1 MKSLPCCRD
10 ASCCDTVGNGP
21 DDSPVYEWA
30 TARQSVV
37 WRKWRGRTKMRMRK
51 SSATLAIL
59 LFMGAEAPADEVAN
73 FYKGKQV
80 SVIVGYGTGGG
91 YDVYGRLLA
100 RHLGRHIPGTPN
112 VVVQNMPGAGS
123 LRAVNYIYNTAP
135 KDGTALAIFA
145 RDMPLLGI
153 LGGNANVRFDARKLT
168 WLGSSSS
175 YANDAYFLFVRKDAQ
190 VKSIEE
196 ARRAGGAPIVLGG
209 TAEGA
214 TGNDIATVVRDA
226 LGLNIKLIAGYPDSN
241 ALFLAVDRKELDG
254 RFVGLSATSSSH
266 PEWLTPNGGM
276 QKLLQFARVTRH
288 PQFPDVPTA
297 RELTLNDKSRALIA
311 LAELPYRLS
320 RPFAAP
326 PSLPEDRAKALQKA
340 FLAVHQDPQYLEE
353 AAKLKIDVSPIGGAD
368 VLRAIEDIANAPPE
382 MLEYMKKLL
391 AENKGG

>member
-1 MKSLPCCRD
+1 MTQRAGTAL
-10 ASCCDTVGNGP
+10 ALLVFAVVGARA
-21 DDSPVYEWA
+21 DDV
-30 TARQSVV
+30 
-37 WRKWRGRTKMRMRK
+37 
-51 SSATLAIL
+51 
-59 LFMGAEAPADEVAN
+59 AD

-91 YDVYGRLLA
+91 YDVYGRLVA
-100 RHLGRHIPGTPN
+100 RHLGRHIPGTPSI
-112 VVVQNMPGAGS
+112 VVQNMPGAGS
-123 LRAVNYIYNTAP
+123 LRAVNYLYNTVP
-135 KDGTALAIFA
+135 KDGTALGIFA

-153 LGGNANVRFDARKLT
+153 IGGNSNVRFDVRKLT

-190 VKSIEE
+190 VKSIED
-196 ARRAGGAPIVLGG
+196 ARRPGGPPIVLGG

-266 PEWLTPNGGM
+266 PEWLTPKGGM

-288 PQFPDVPTA
+288 PQFPDIPTA
-297 RELTLNDKSRALIA
+297 RELALNDRSRALIA

-326 PSLPEDRAKALQKA
+326 PGVPDDRAKALQKA
-340 FLAVHQDPQYLEE
+340 FLDTQEDPQYLAE
-353 AAKLKIDVSPIGGAD
+353 AAKLQVDISPIGGAE
-368 VLRAIEDIANAPPE
+368 VLGAIEEIAGAPPE
-382 MLEYMKKLL
+382 LLEYMKKLL
-391 AENKGG
+391 AANKGGG